1 MAWAAW
7 GEGSEI
13 EIATFSNIFQEN
25 TPPRVKSTGGR
36 DVYPAMTP
44 ISFQSGDS
52 PRFTFMPSAIQT
64 DDADAD
70 AKPTLLSLFESEET
84 PLLRYAFSLTGRRA
98 IAEEI
103 VQEVFLQLHA
113 NWEGVENP
121 RAWLF
126 RSVRNRSYNH
136 HRDGRREVAGDAAT
150 MAEAVS
156 EDDTPEEVLQRL
168 EAAGFLRLLL
178 AELEEADRR
187 LVQLK
192 YFEDLRYREI
202 AERTEMSIGNVG
214 YRLHHILKQLADKLR
229 HLGIDGIS

>member
-1 MAWAAW
+1 M
-7 GEGSEI
+7 
-13 EIATFSNIFQEN
+13 N
-25 TPPRVKSTGGR
+25 P
-36 DVYPAMTP
+36 
-44 ISFQSGDS
+44 S
-52 PRFTFMPSAIQT
+52 PQPEPLQAIPFMPS
-64 DDADAD
+64 
-70 AKPTLLSLFESEET
+70 PTQNENAAAVVRPDLLALFESEET
-84 PLLRYAFSLTGRRA
+84 PLLRYAFSLTGRRV

-126 RSVRNRSYNH
+126 RSVRNRAANH
-136 HRDGRREVAGDAAT
+136 HRDGKREIGGDERSLDAA
-150 MAEAVS
+150 AS
-156 EDDTPEEVLQRL
+156 EDDTPEELLQRM

-192 YFEDLRYREI
+192 YFENLRYREI

>member
-1 MAWAAW
+1 MTDPRLDPHLLAALRAGDDTAFERFFRAWYPGLADYACRIL
-7 GEGSEI
+7 GAPDLAED
-13 EIATFSNIFQEN
+13 AVQEVLVEVWK
-25 TPPRVKSTGGR
+25 RR
-36 DVYPAMTP
+36 DSLP
-44 ISFQSGDS
+44 
-52 PRFTFMPSAIQT
+52 
-64 DDADAD
+64 DADAL
-70 AKPTLLSLFESEET
+70 P
-84 PLLRYAFSLTGRRA
+84 
-98 IAEEI
+98 
-103 VQEVFLQLHA
+103 
-113 NWEGVENP
+113 
-121 RAWLF
+121 AWLF
-126 RSVRNRSYNH
+126 RSVRNRAFNH
-136 HRDGRREVAGDAAT
+136 RRDGRREVAGDEVAMATAA
-150 MAEAVS
+150 S

>member
-1 MAWAAW
+1 MNPLPHP
-7 GEGSEI
+7 ESH
-13 EIATFSNIFQEN
+13 QVL
-25 TPPRVKSTGGR
+25 P
-36 DVYPAMTP
+36 
-44 ISFQSGDS
+44 
-52 PRFTFMPSAIQT
+52 FMPSPTQNENAGISE
-64 DDADAD
+64 
-70 AKPTLLSLFESEET
+70 KPDLLALFESEET

-113 NWEGVENP
+113 NWEGVDNP

-136 HRDGRREVAGDAAT
+136 QRDGRREVGGDEMAMAT
-150 MAEAVS
+150 TAS